1 MKYTTEEKFDVN
13 SLEIRAF
20 KVNNDANGNPRW
32 VVHFLDL
39 LTKEEQGKISSGVQ
53 ELRKKAPNQWFSC
66 TEHMFNAALLK
77 ARRIGGKKYRA
88 KWFGGGIVFQS
99 YNLKYDLGLM

>member
-1 MKYTTEEKFDVN
+1 MNYTKEETFSIN
-13 SLEIRAF
+13 SLNITPFR
-20 KVNNDANGNPRW
+20 VDNDANGNPRY

-39 LTKEEQGKISSGVQ
+39 LTKEEQSKVNAEVA

-66 TEHMFNAALLK
+66 TEHLFNAALKK
-77 ARRIGGKKYRA
+77 ARTVGGRKYRG